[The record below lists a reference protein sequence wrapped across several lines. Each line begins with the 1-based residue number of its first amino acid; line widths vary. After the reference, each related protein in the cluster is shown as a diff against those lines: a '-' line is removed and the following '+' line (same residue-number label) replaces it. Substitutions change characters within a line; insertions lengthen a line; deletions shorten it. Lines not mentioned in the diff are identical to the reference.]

1 MKLLKNKVNSS
12 ADGTYPL
19 GKIRDDSG
27 NNISGSQVN
36 AEFMNDYVQF
46 MEKMFADSGLTA
58 NGNPDNGTNGYQ
70 LFDAFKVSLRKN
82 KGFLVGDFFI
92 TQSSTNAPVISFTY
106 FNELGTAS
114 INLNYDFNGR
124 TTIRLVKIGL
134 LSSKVSATFNTFDRN
149 LSGSPLREA
158 NIEQIFQN
166 GANTV
171 DIAIINRQISGGSIG
186 SPINDYEGILKIAIY
201 D

>member
-19 GKIRDDSG
+19 GKIRDDNG
-27 NNISGSQVN
+27 DGVSGSQVD

-92 TQSSTNAPVISFTY
+92 TQSSTSAPAISITY
-106 FNELGTAS
+106 FNELATAS
-114 INLNYDFNGR
+114 INLNYEISGR
-124 TTIRLVKIGL
+124 TTIRLVKVGL

-149 LSGSPLREA
+149 LAGSPLREA
-158 NIEQIFQN
+158 NVEEINQS
-166 GANTV
+166 GVNTV
-171 DIAIINRQISGGSIG
+171 DIVIINRQISGGSIG
-186 SPINDYEGILKIAIY
+186 SPINDYKGILKIAIY